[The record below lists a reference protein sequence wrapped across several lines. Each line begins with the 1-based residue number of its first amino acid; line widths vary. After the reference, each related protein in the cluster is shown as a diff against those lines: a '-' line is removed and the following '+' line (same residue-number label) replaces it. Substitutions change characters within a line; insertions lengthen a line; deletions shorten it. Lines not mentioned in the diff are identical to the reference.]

1 MTDITTPLLVVK
13 NLSHRF
19 ISQELL
25 LDDLSF
31 SIASGEKIALIGD
44 NGAGKSTLLQLLVGL
59 IPQQDGE
66 LIALDKKLL
75 AERDFVEMRQ
85 FVGLV
90 FQDPDDHLFC
100 PRVLEDVMFGPLN
113 QGLDL
118 LAAEQKSLQIL
129 ANLELTHLIHR
140 MASDLSGGEKRLVTL
155 ATVLVMEPKIL
166 LLDEPTNALDS
177 KAKHKLLAVLQSL
190 DQAMLVI
197 SHDLDFLKQLTS
209 RSLVLSERKLVSFI

>member
-1 MTDITTPLLVVK
+1 MTDIRTPLLVVK

-59 IPQQDGE
+59 IPLQDGE

-90 FQDPDDHLFC
+90 FQDPDDQLFC
-100 PRVLEDVMFGPLN
+100 PSVLEDVMFGPLN

-177 KAKHKLLAVLQSL
+177 KAKQKLLAVLQSL